1 MAARRK
7 QDTTTTLKADERL
20 QFHGGRLSELR
31 VFAWLD
37 AEYVFLLFIIAV
49 SVILRFYKL
58 GAWSFWGDEMLS
70 VAGIEDGFNFNIIRK
85 SLALTLIELSV
96 NRLGVSEWSAR
107 LVPALIGVVSVPVLY
122 FPIRKMLGRAVG
134 LLSVLLLA
142 ISPWHLYW
150 SQNARFY
157 TLLMLF
163 YVLALLLFYLGL
175 EHDRPFYL
183 LGSVLFLGLA
193 ARESLLALF
202 LVPVLGSYLLLV
214 AVLPVEKPAGFS
226 RLRRFGILLIP
237 GLLVAAYFAWPYIT
251 HLPEWFRGFSR
262 VNNSPIWLAAGM
274 AYYVRLSTVCMAAGG
289 AAFLLLRR
297 RGGLRLRAGLL
308 LAVSVLLP
316 LLLLM
321 VLSTFHYSANRYVFV
336 TLPSWLILAAVGG
349 VELFRTANNA
359 ANGLDPRWLAVG
371 ALLFLLVDPL
381 GEAALYFQYQNGN
394 RDDWRSAFAYINARR
409 APEDRVV
416 APQREVA
423 EYYLGERASH
433 FAQIDLAQIEAAE
446 QTVWFVEN
454 MNAADLYPDVIQW
467 VQREAELRRV
477 FDVAVQARTFKMRVY
492 RYIPP
497 GAGP

>member
-1 MAARRK
+1 MNSENASITAP
-7 QDTTTTLKADERL
+7 LKAER
-20 QFHGGRLSELR
+20 RL
-31 VFAWLD
+31 
-37 AEYVFLLFIIAV
+37 AERIINSAFSTTHVQVVLLAAV
-49 SVILRFYKL
+49 TLLAAALRFYKL
-58 GAWSFWGDEMLS
+58 GAWSFWGDEILS
-70 VAGIEDGFNFNIIRK
+70 VAEVNDGFNFNIIRK
-85 SLALTLIELSV
+85 SLALTLIELSITW
-96 NRLGVSEWSAR
+96 LGVSEWSAR

-134 LLSVLLLA
+134 LLSIVLLAL
-142 ISPWHLYW
+142 SPWHLYW

-163 YVLALLLFYLGL
+163 YALALLLFYLGL
-175 EHDRPFYL
+175 EGDRPLYL

-202 LVPVLGSYLLLV
+202 LVPVLGSYLMLV
-214 AVLPVEKPAGFS
+214 IVLPVKKPAGFS
-226 RLRRFGILLIP
+226 HLRRLSVLLIP
-237 GLLVAAYFAWPYIT
+237 GLLVAAYFAWPYMT
-251 HLPEWFRGFSR
+251 TYRLDWLQGFSR
-262 VNNSPIWLAAGM
+262 TNNPPIWLAAGV

-297 RGGLRLRAGLL
+297 KGDRRQRAGLL
-308 LAVSVLLP
+308 LSVSALLP

-321 VLSTFHYSANRYVFV
+321 VLSTFHYSANRYVFA

-349 VELFRTANNA
+349 VELLRWTANNA
-359 ANGLDPRWLAVG
+359 RNGLDPRWLAAG

-394 RDDWRSAFAYINARR
+394 RDDWRAAFAYIDARR

-416 APQREVA
+416 APQRELA

-433 FAQIDLAQIEAAE
+433 LAQIDLAQIEAGE

-454 MNAADLYPDVIQW
+454 LNAAELYPDVVRW
-467 VQREAELRRV
+467 LKREAELRGV
-477 FDVAVQARTFKMRVY
+477 FDVSVKARTFTMRVY
-492 RYIPP
+492 RYVPS
-497 GAGP
+497 GADP